1 MKVTAIILAAG
12 NGSRMNSDVK
22 KQYIELLGKPVLWH
36 TICAFQESSVD
47 EIVIVTGEKEIE
59 YCKQLAIE
67 SGFYKVKKV
76 IAGGAERYNSVYEGL
91 IAVEEAEY
99 VLIHDGARPVIQS
112 ATIEK
117 CIERVK
123 ECKACVVGVP
133 VKDTIKIVDEE
144 GRVEDTPN
152 RNKLWSIQTPQAFC
166 YSLIKESYE
175 KMLKDDVRNI
185 TDDAMV
191 VELYSEEKVHM
202 VQGEYT
208 NIKITTKDDLVSA
221 ENFLKKL
228 KKSVDIKNV

>member
-1 MKVTAIILAAG
+1 MKITAIILAAG
-12 NGSRMNSDVK
+12 NGSRMNSNVK

-36 TICAFQESSVD
+36 VVHAFQKSSVD

-59 YCKQLAIE
+59 YCKTLVAE
-67 SGFYKVKKV
+67 NGFDKVSKI
-76 IAGGAERYNSVYEGL
+76 IAGGAERYNSVYNGL
-91 IAVEEAEY
+91 CTIENAEY
-99 VLIHDGARPVIQS
+99 VLIHDGARPIIQV

-117 CIERVK
+117 CIEKVK
-123 ECKACVVGVP
+123 EYKACVIGVP

-144 GRVEDTPN
+144 GRIEYTPERN
-152 RNKLWSIQTPQAFC
+152 RLWSIQTPQAFC

-175 KMLKDDVRNI
+175 KMLKDDAHNI

-191 VELYSEEKVHM
+191 VELYSEEKVNM
-202 VQGEYT
+202 VKGEYT
-208 NIKITTKDDLVSA
+208 NIKLTTIDDLIYA